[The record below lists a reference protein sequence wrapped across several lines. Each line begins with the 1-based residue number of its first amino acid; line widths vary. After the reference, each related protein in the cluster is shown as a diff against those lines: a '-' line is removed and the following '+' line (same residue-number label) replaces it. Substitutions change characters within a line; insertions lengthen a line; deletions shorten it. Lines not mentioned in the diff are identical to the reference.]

1 MLLSVTCRAQALT
14 ERYIVELQQNTDSPD
29 KSFSIQQ
36 HYPHTL
42 PKNPSII
49 TKINNYE
56 GSDSPA
62 NNIPPGPRRYGLH
75 TAIIESISWHV
86 LYATH
91 ALVAYDLTL
100 TTKDVYIN
108 SNTYSWLPF
117 IVVGLLLSSYWNPD
131 SPMFNRIGQH
141 ELSQDY
147 PFVITTMAPSPGDNP
162 QQSQLS
168 ASSGQQASGTTTQL
182 TSSFTS
188 PLDSGYGDGNGDP
201 EQHQHTYGL
210 DCYVDSCNG
219 VCRFRSPSDSQEL
232 AEAGEN
238 CPICFDKFS
247 NAMVTPCCSQ
257 KIDTYCLRRVFLT
270 APRWTTKTCP
280 FCRADMDFLARSP
293 DLAVTEETQQDLP
306 DSYNEPRGVRSDPLV
321 FIRRTDDLICDRPVV
336 GEDGR
341 VRQCRKICRNPISL
355 SYHKRRYHNEQPT
368 CYVTV
373 TSKDGQSGPCGKKFK
388 NVQALAHH
396 KSKYH
401 TVQKT
406 CVMTV
411 IGKNGQQRPCGK
423 ICRNA
428 SALADH
434 ERKYHT
440 VQKTCVM
447 TVIGKNGRQIPCR
460 MVHRNASALAD
471 HERKRH

>member
-1 MLLSVTCRAQALT
+1 MIVKPIFTALLLLLLLSVTCRAQALT

-117 IVVGLLLSSYWNPD
+117 IVVGSLLSSYWNPD

-188 PLDSGYGDGNGDP
+188 PLDSGYGNGNGDP
-201 EQHQHTYGL
+201 EQHRHTYGL

-293 DLAVTEETQQDLP
+293 DLALSAETQQGP
-306 DSYNEPRGVRSDPLV
+306 PGRYNEPRGRFPRTAFFALSERV
-321 FIRRTDDLICDRPVV
+321 FGPRTCNEALI
-336 GEDGR
+336 GEDG
-341 VRQCRKICRNPISL
+341 QQ
-355 SYHKRRYHNEQPT
+355 RR
-368 CYVTV
+368 
-373 TSKDGQSGPCGKKFK
+373 CGKVCKNIRALLEHKSKHHSKPQTCNLTVMSRPCLKVCK
-388 NVQALAHH
+388 NVQALAYH
-396 KSKYH
+396 KVKCHSR
-401 TVQKT
+401 QKT
-406 CVMTV
+406 RDVTDV
-411 IGKNGQQRPCGK
+411 GKDGQQRPRGK
-423 ICRNA
+423 VCRNTRA
-428 SALADH
+428 PVEH
-434 ERKYHT
+434 KRE
-440 VQKTCVM
+440 
-447 TVIGKNGRQIPCR
+447 
-460 MVHRNASALAD
+460 HRN
-471 HERKRH
+471 R